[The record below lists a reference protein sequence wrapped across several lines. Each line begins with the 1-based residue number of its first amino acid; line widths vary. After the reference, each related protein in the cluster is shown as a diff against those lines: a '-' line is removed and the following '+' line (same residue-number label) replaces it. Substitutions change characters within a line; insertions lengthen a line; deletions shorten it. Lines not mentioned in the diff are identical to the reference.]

1 MSVMA
6 DRRNSLKVQ
15 YIEDHVQLLYHLW
28 NETFKD
34 WVFLELPFVQ
44 VIGIRFI
51 ENSDGVWLADL
62 SVP

>member
-6 DRRNSLKVQ
+6 DRLNSLKVQ